1 MAKDISFNEELK
13 QLQRY
18 IESKE
23 NEDAKRQLLYP
34 LFTKL
39 FKDKFSIESGK
50 NTHGADG
57 YVEGQLIVEAK
68 TNFPQWLEGFYQALH
83 ITRKNLDCLTI
94 QLWLFPMSFVQFGK
108 LKISQ
113 NLQ

>member
-1 MAKDISFNEELK
+1 MAKNLTFDQELRS
-13 QLQRY
+13 LQKY
-18 IESKE
+18 IESNE

-39 FKDKFSIESGK
+39 FKDKFKIESAQ

-68 TNFPQWLEGFYQALH
+68 TNFTQWLDGFYQALH
-83 ITRKNLDCLTI
+83 YKKKFVFLIIL
-94 QLWLFPMSFVQFGK
+94 LWLFQMSFVPFGK
-108 LKISQ
+108 LKTYR
-113 NLQ
+113 NML

>member
-1 MAKDISFNEELK
+1 MAKPLTFDQELK
-13 QLQRY
+13 SLQKY
-18 IESKE
+18 IESNE

-39 FKDKFSIESGK
+39 FKDKFKIESAL

-68 TNFPQWLEGFYQALH
+68 TNFSQWLDGFYQALH
-83 ITRKNLDCLTI
+83 YK
-94 QLWLFPMSFVQFGK
+94 K
-108 LKISQ
+108 KIRII
-113 NLQ
+113 L